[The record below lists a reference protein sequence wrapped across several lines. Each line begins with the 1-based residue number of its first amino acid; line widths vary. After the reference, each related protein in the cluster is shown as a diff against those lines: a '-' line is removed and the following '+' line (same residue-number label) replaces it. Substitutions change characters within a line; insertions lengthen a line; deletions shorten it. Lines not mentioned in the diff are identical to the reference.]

1 MSVSPVPQHGPAT
14 PEQRRATLEQAVQ
27 DHVREGF
34 RVETI
39 TDSQAV
45 VVKGRRPNH
54 LLHFFLS
61 LFTLGFWAL
70 FVWLPIGVFGG
81 ERRRVLTVTGPGQ
94 VNVRKGR
101 G

>member
-1 MSVSPVPQHGPAT
+1 MSIIPQQAELT
-14 PEQRRATLEQAVQ
+14 PEQRRDTLARAVT
-27 DHVREGF
+27 DHVRDGY
-34 RVETI
+34 RVETV
-39 TDSQAV
+39 TDTQAV

-61 LFTLGFWAL
+61 VFTLGFWAL
-70 FVWLPIGVFGG
+70 FVWLPIGIFGG

-94 VNVRKGR
+94 VDVRKGR